1 MSNES
6 VKDRKVKINLHPTT
20 CNICGGQVVY
30 TTNDSVYGRRYG
42 SGYCYLCTRCGAY
55 VGTHRPDP
63 KRALGLLANKDMRE
77 WKIKCHELFDSFWKD
92 RDGAGRLRK
101 ELYKRLADEMG
112 IEYEM
117 CHFGYFDIRQL
128 KQAYQI
134 IEQWKD

>member
-1 MSNES
+1 
-6 VKDRKVKINLHPTT
+6 
-20 CNICGGQVVY
+20 
-30 TTNDSVYGRRYG
+30 
-42 SGYCYLCTRCGAY
+42 
-55 VGTHRPDP
+55 
-63 KRALGLLANKDMRE
+63 MRE